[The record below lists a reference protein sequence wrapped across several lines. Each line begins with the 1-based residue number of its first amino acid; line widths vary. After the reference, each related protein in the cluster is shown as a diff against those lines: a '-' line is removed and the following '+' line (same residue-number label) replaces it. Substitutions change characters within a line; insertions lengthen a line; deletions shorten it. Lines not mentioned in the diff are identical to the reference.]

1 MTKKSGMA
9 AIIEMRDEFIG
20 LVTVY
25 NTVGLYEQAHDAQAM
40 AIMLHKFENS
50 HNLAEV
56 AWPPDVVETEEGF
69 MIADMEGRG
78 IGADEL

>member
-1 MTKKSGMA
+1 M
-9 AIIEMRDEFIG
+9 EMRDEFIG

-50 HNLAEV
+50 HNLVKV
-56 AWPPDVVETEEGF
+56 AWPPDIVDTEDGL
-69 MIADMEGRG
+69 MIADVEGCG
-78 IGADEL
+78 LAADEL